1 MENSPMSTMGGEN
14 AWWRPGPWVAFL
26 WGLTLAVEG
35 MGASLAISLSGCKA
49 HCGWLPTSIPRQ
61 LVITAHYFSVLL
73 YYNLVVFLVLLLV
86 IGWGMDKLPLIW
98 ANERKK
104 SFWGL
109 LGKMFWSSERE
120 KWQISLMIW
129 MAKWRDDKIGSQM
142 AGVEPLDQLTQEPVS
157 PLDSP

>member
-1 MENSPMSTMGGEN
+1 MENSPVSTKDGES

-26 WGLTLAVEG
+26 WWLTLAGEV

-49 HCGWLPTSIPRQ
+49 HCGWLSTSAPHQ

-73 YYNLVVFLVLLLV
+73 CYSLVVFLVLLPV

-104 SFWGL
+104 NLSGAFLEWHSGL
-109 LGKMFWSSERE
+109 QRE
-120 KWQISLMIW
+120 KWHISLMIW
-129 MAKWRDDKIGSQM
+129 MVKWRDDKIGFQM
-142 AGVEPLDQLTQEPVS
+142 AGLSHWINWPRSLPHL
-157 PLDSP
+157 